1 MADSFIRHGAPELV
15 KQLTRKGTN
24 VVAKNWNTPASLKP
38 LLQTLNPE
46 TIQAIPQELAEPT
59 IRQIADEAVV
69 NPENARIGL
78 GLLQD
83 GVQNNRWSNY
93 GAWQVELEKKWNIQ
107 TQKNQLEAPVPSKEP
122 IAPSQEAPTRYDVE
136 GLEGRRSIEAAAKPW
151 FDEQLERIGWDPKR
165 TGEIDR
171 SQFAQ
176 EGIFVD
182 GEKYNFAGLTKY
194 ARDRKTIPKLKPSA
208 RGTTQLAREAN
219 EIAQTFGPAMRPKP
233 TLVDLLGEIVPAKN
247 VHKHHVLLLKVIEPW
262 TRKADGSMR
271 DKAQLKKL
279 VQALAKRDWWI
290 GNTDK
295 NLVWQSIGTHYQDA
309 ASSHGLLK
317 QYTDIQGRGKG
328 EIPDIPGKTYDPNA
342 MHGFSNEFI
351 AALSKEK
358 DTKKLITSL
367 LMFLEE
373 GGGGEAMEG
382 AAYSAQKNLEPRAV
396 VKKKGKVKEVE
407 SGDILH
413 DRRMGNPRVQQNV
426 ESLETGIKGLKK
438 PKKSK

>member
-1 MADSFIRHGAPELV
+1 
-15 KQLTRKGTN
+15 
-24 VVAKNWNTPASLKP
+24 
-38 LLQTLNPE
+38 
-46 TIQAIPQELAEPT
+46 
-59 IRQIADEAVV
+59 
-69 NPENARIGL
+69 
-78 GLLQD
+78 
-83 GVQNNRWSNY
+83 
-93 GAWQVELEKKWNIQ
+93 
-107 TQKNQLEAPVPSKEP
+107 
-122 IAPSQEAPTRYDVE
+122 
-136 GLEGRRSIEAAAKPW
+136 
-151 FDEQLERIGWDPKR
+151 
-165 TGEIDR
+165 
-171 SQFAQ
+171 
-176 EGIFVD
+176 
-182 GEKYNFAGLTKY
+182 
-194 ARDRKTIPKLKPSA
+194 
-208 RGTTQLAREAN
+208 
-219 EIAQTFGPAMRPKP
+219 
-233 TLVDLLGEIVPAKN
+233 
-247 VHKHHVLLLKVIEPW
+247 VLLLKVIEPW

-351 AALSKEK
+351 AALSREK

-367 LMFLEE
+367 LMFLEQ

-396 VKKKGKVKEVE
+396 VKKKGNVKEVE

-413 DRRMGNPRVQQNV
+413 DRRMKNPRVQQNV
-426 ESLETGIKGLKK
+426 ERFETGVKGLKK